1 MFAQNIKQ
9 KQIASQQEQGQI
21 TNVRGASVQ
30 LFPLLVTR
38 MLLRTDYLHRFLI
51 VATLRKRHARQQS
64 QTQLANRSLAALGAQ
79 VKQWDHFVQTL

>member
-1 MFAQNIKQ
+1 
-9 KQIASQQEQGQI
+9 
-21 TNVRGASVQ
+21 
-30 LFPLLVTR
+30 
-38 MLLRTDYLHRFLI
+38 